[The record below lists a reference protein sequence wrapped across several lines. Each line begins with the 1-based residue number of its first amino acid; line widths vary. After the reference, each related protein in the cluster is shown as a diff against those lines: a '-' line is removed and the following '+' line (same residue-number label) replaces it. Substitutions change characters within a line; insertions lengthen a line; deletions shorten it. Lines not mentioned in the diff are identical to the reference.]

1 MSGLKRLRELLD
13 QGGYGEQVREKAAL
27 APYTTYGVGG
37 PADLL
42 IEARATEDLAALV
55 RLAHAAG
62 VPALVLGAGS
72 NVLIADG
79 GVRGLVIL
87 NRCVGYGIDD
97 DGVLVAESGVDLRK
111 VARATVEAGWAGLD
125 WAIGVPGSV
134 GGGVVGNAGAYGGC
148 IADNLV
154 WVDVALADGARALWG
169 AEELAF
175 GYRTSALKRVAE
187 PSRRPVVL
195 QAAFQLE
202 RADLAELQERVRAIQ
217 AQRLARTPAGR
228 CAGSVFKRTLHYPAG
243 FLIEQAGLKGQRVG
257 DAVVSDKHANF
268 IMNQGQATAADIRAL
283 IVLVQREVKEKL
295 GERLEPEIEFL
306 GVWDEER
313 EVAGAPEE
321 RER

>member
-202 RADLAELQERVRAIQ
+202 RADPTELQERVQAIQ

-295 GERLEPEIEFL
+295 GELLEPEIEFL
-306 GVWDEER
+306 GGWEDER